1 MLSVWE
7 LPLTPGGSWVLNRR
21 EPDLFETKA
30 LLTKKL
36 EDGNNFK
43 MTGFE
48 GLSLLRRDDSEMKRM
63 N

>member
-1 MLSVWE
+1 M
-7 LPLTPGGSWVLNRR
+7 LNRR